1 MNLKNRRTLS
11 ATHAALYRAVARLGR
26 AIGAKD
32 EEEARKA
39 LNEMDSELFAAFR
52 EIDEEG

>member
-1 MNLKNRRTLS
+1 MNLKNLRTLS
-11 ATHAALYRAVARLGR
+11 AIHAALYRAVARLGR